1 MAIEV
6 GMKHEK
12 RLQTGPEHSAR
23 KFFQGVPDVFGTPF
37 LGGLFEGTSAELMA
51 PHLAPGELSV
61 GVTMNLRHTAPT
73 PLGMEV
79 RAVTEVTSVDGRKI
93 TFKVEGF
100 DAKEK
105 IGEAV
110 HERFIINAEKF
121 NQRLEAKKS

>member
-6 GMKHEK
+6 GMKHEQ
-12 RLQTGPEHSAR
+12 RLQTGPEHSAQ
-23 KFFQGVPDVFGTPF
+23 KFFHGVPDVFGTPF
-37 LGGLFEGTSAELMA
+37 LGGLFEGTSAALMA
-51 PHLAPGELSV
+51 PHLAPGEMSV
-61 GVTMNLRHTAPT
+61 GISMNLQHTAPT

-79 RAVTEVTSVDGRKI
+79 RAVSEVTAVEGRKI
-93 TFKVEGF
+93 TFKLEGF

-121 NQRLEAKKS
+121 NQRVEAKKS

>member
-79 RAVTEVTSVDGRKI
+79 RAVTQVTSVDGRKI

-110 HERFIINAEKF
+110 HERFIINGEKF

>member
-51 PHLAPGELSV
+51 AHLAPGELSV

-110 HERFIINAEKF
+110 HERFIINGEKF
-121 NQRLEAKKS
+121 NQKLEAKKS